1 MVIAVSWRIYF
12 FILRRKTLFLFGKW
26 LWTLL
31 YTGLSCNGPSSAV
44 CQLFPKGAW
53 GLQPVYPFIC
63 ARMVNV
69 MWERLERSAR
79 LNADSQEWAF
89 KAAQPPT
96 ANGLRSAAALRG
108 GTSMFDGLFQTPSH
122 AVMGQGAPV
131 CSEQPISGFHTILC
145 HGGFVFSLCVLLK
158 PNPGKEVSLGTDGQV
173 HVASK
178 YGQKWH
184 QLTSLFS
191 SHCLP
196 TFFLLPPC
204 TEGKFVTF
212 SIRAT
217 GSPVLTAGPE
227 LLLGDGPVP
236 SLTHGWD

>member
-31 YTGLSCNGPSSAV
+31 YTGLSCNGPNSAV

-178 YGQKWH
+178 YNLPYYFHLTVCLRFSFCLHAQKV
-184 QLTSLFS
+184 SLW
-191 SHCLP
+191 L
-196 TFFLLPPC
+196 
-204 TEGKFVTF
+204 
-212 SIRAT
+212 RAT

>member
-31 YTGLSCNGPSSAV
+31 YTGLSCNGPNSAV

-122 AVMGQGAPV
+122 AMMGQGAPV

-178 YGQKWH
+178 YNLPYYFHLTVCLRFSFCLHAQKV
-184 QLTSLFS
+184 SLW
-191 SHCLP
+191 L
-196 TFFLLPPC
+196 
-204 TEGKFVTF
+204 
-212 SIRAT
+212 RAT